1 MSSKRKFSNVEINE
15 SSASIANSLR
25 DICDSD
31 SSDSSDFLFPVI
43 KHCKQLIIRDDT
55 DDEEHNNH
63 QLSEEWIWEEKNN
76 IPKIII

>member
-15 SSASIANSLR
+15 SSANIANNLR

-63 QLSEEWIWEEKNN
+63 QRNGFGKK
-76 IPKIII
+76 KIIYQKSGII

>member
-1 MSSKRKFSNVEINE
+1 MIVTGN
-15 SSASIANSLR
+15 
-25 DICDSD
+25 
-31 SSDSSDFLFPVI
+31 FLFPVI